1 MRQGLTWT
9 CFFVEFV
16 SWWFLYEEAK
26 NIKSHVFPVSKEFR
40 NFRIFVVLLC
50 YFIHD
55 QHQKSNTNKHGI
67 TTQKKMLSRF
77 VRKGVRQFSVEAKA
91 MENQLRS
98 ALNASDVNVEDI
110 SGGCGSM
117 YRVEVE
123 SPMFSGVSLV
133 KQHRMVNEVLKSE
146 ITGMH
151 GLTISTRAP
160 KKK

>member
-1 MRQGLTWT
+1 
-9 CFFVEFV
+9 
-16 SWWFLYEEAK
+16 
-26 NIKSHVFPVSKEFR
+26 
-40 NFRIFVVLLC
+40 
-50 YFIHD
+50 
-55 QHQKSNTNKHGI
+55 
-67 TTQKKMLSRF
+67 MLSRF

>member
-1 MRQGLTWT
+1 MQ
-9 CFFVEFV
+9 E
-16 SWWFLYEEAK
+16 K
-26 NIKSHVFPVSKEFR
+26 NIMRLEGKTAIVTGSGSGFGEGIAKTFAREGAA
-40 NFRIFVVLLC
+40 VVV
-50 YFIHD
+50 
-55 QHQKSNTNKHGI
+55 N
-67 TTQKKMLSRF
+67 
-77 VRKGVRQFSVEAKA
+77 
-91 MENQLRS
+91 
-98 ALNASDVNVEDI
+98 DVNVEDI